1 MCIRDRDLTLSVLST
16 APSGL
21 FAHGDLVLKD
31 VSETRLDDNASAPL
45 ADARPP
51 KNPPAVVVKV
61 PERTV
66 DTTLS
71 AERLLARIL
80 TPERMSIATLL
91 DLSLIHI

>member
-1 MCIRDRDLTLSVLST
+1 M
-16 APSGL
+16 
-21 FAHGDLVLKD
+21 
-31 VSETRLDDNASAPL
+31 
-45 ADARPP
+45 
-51 KNPPAVVVKV
+51 VKV